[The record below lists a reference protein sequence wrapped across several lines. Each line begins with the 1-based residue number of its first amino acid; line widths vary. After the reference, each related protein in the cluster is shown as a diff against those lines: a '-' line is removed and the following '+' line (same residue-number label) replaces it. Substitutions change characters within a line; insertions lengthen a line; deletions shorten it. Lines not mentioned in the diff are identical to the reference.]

1 MNNDNMNEAITFP
14 ASISEPTRNE
24 APARIL
30 IIEDDRFIGEMY
42 ERTLREAGYEVD
54 IAIDGA
60 IGFSKIKS
68 GQFDLVL
75 LDIMLP
81 GKMGDQILHDWRQ
94 IQPKSTRPSIIVM
107 TNFEQDEISRA
118 AMEAEA
124 DAYLIKAD
132 ITPRKLREIV
142 EQVLTQRRT

>member
-1 MNNDNMNEAITFP
+1 MNDDKVETTFQ
-14 ASISEPTRNE
+14 ASTTKSAQDE
-24 APARIL
+24 APVEIL

-54 IAIDGA
+54 ISIDGSA
-60 IGFSKIKS
+60 GFSQIKS
-68 GQFDLVL
+68 GKFDLVL

-142 EQVLTQRRT
+142 SQVLAQRRNS

>member
-1 MNNDNMNEAITFP
+1 MTEDNSAEAT
-14 ASISEPTRNE
+14 TGK
-24 APARIL
+24 APELRARIL
-30 IIEDDRFIGEMY
+30 LIEDDRFISEMY
-42 ERTLREAGYEVD
+42 ARTLTEAGYEVETE
-54 IAIDGA
+54 ADGA
-60 IGFSKIKS
+60 RGFARIES
-68 GQFDLVL
+68 GNYDLIL

-81 GKMGDQILHDWRQ
+81 GKMGDQILRDWRQ
-94 IQPKSTRPSIIVM
+94 IQPKSTRPHIIVM

-142 EQVLTQRRT
+142 EQVLTQQKV